1 VNVDADDTD
10 KSDSS
15 TQKPDDFTRTTR
27 KTPKRLPVAVAVAV
41 KSQAAVTDTKTSD
54 ELTGVHARS
63 PAEPKD
69 IVETVP
75 GDKKVV
81 STKPKVTRQRIMEV
95 GKLAKSVVGRVK
107 PLGSAGSVTKK
118 MGSVTKKMGMV
129 SKKMG
134 MVDNKTEKKPPG
146 RPASGSKIE
155 EKFVKKKLL
164 VEEKKSAASGQVDV
178 KRTMNLLVE
187 KVDSNKEDKSSAQ
200 KRVCVYCYVF
210 CD

>member
-1 VNVDADDTD
+1 
-10 KSDSS
+10 
-15 TQKPDDFTRTTR
+15 
-27 KTPKRLPVAVAVAV
+27 
-41 KSQAAVTDTKTSD
+41 VTDTKTSE

-107 PLGSAGSVTKK
+107 PLGSA
-118 MGSVTKKMGMV
+118 GSVTKKMGMV

-200 KRVCVYCYVF
+200 KRVCIYCYVF